1 VNRSKLLKT
10 RRRQRVATLRHIRW
24 VELFVE
30 LLLHSEVLSNSLFIS
45 TCCSH
50 IIASGRELQTG
61 KTAAPACVVS
71 CNVNSASHFEV
82 CYKIGYR
89 IRGSNWDLPMNLNT
103 QEMSF
108 ENAAFFL
115 EGKLLKGFTEHFL
128 RWPHKAFFRYFGIRT
143 RW

>member
-1 VNRSKLLKT
+1 MNRSKLLKT

-71 CNVNSASHFEV
+71 CNVNSAFHFEV
-82 CYKIGYR
+82 CYELGR
-89 IRGSNWDLPMNLNT
+89 ISHTW
-103 QEMSF
+103 QE
-108 ENAAFFL
+108 L
-115 EGKLLKGFTEHFL
+115 GFTYESEYPRDDLRECRFL
-128 RWPHKAFFRYFGIRT
+128 SGRQALERFHRAFSQMAT
-143 RW
+143 